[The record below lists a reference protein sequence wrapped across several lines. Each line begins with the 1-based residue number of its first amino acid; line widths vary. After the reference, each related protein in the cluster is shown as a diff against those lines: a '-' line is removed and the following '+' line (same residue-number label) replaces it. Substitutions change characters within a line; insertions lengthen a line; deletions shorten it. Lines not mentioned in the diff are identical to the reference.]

1 MSKILVLS
9 YLSIYPANDGGRA
22 RIHEFAKNI
31 SKKHDVIVVCPPLSE
46 RPPKPLPYR
55 LSEIGSVGPR
65 RQLFDP
71 SFLIR
76 LIRLVNE
83 EKPDVLLLEYV
94 WQGFHAAVVQA
105 LTGVPVVVDAFD
117 VVTVRFRRTRHP
129 LWPIVSLLERCVL
142 RAADHVFAVSEQD
155 RKQLVRLGASEQTTS
170 VVPNGVDTS
179 QFRPDPNARRR
190 VRRRLGLR
198 RGERLLFFFGQ
209 LDYPPNAE
217 AVRVLAQEIMP
228 RLDERYRLVIAGR
241 GPVAQLRKTYGGGR
255 TEFLGPVEGLPDYI
269 NAADAVVAPIM
280 QGSGT
285 RLKLVESVACG
296 APTVTTS
303 IGAEGLDLAA
313 CAPSLTIA
321 NDWDSFA
328 DQVRRAARAKHV
340 PPSPA
345 FLESYDWRAI
355 VGRIRL

>member
-9 YLSIYPANDGGRA
+9 YLPIYPTNGGGRV
-22 RIHEFAKNI
+22 RIRQLATHLAERHE
-31 SKKHDVIVVCPPLSE
+31 VTLVCPPFE
-46 RPPKPLPYR
+46 EPPKEAFPFTVR
-55 LSEIGSVGPR
+55 DNGVRGVQ
-65 RQLFDP
+65 QLFDP
-71 SFLIR
+71 RAYRSIIETVR
-76 LIRLVNE
+76 RE
-83 EKPDVLLLEYV
+83 RPDYILLEYV
-94 WQGFHAAVVQA
+94 WQGLHAGLARLAQHI
-105 LTGVPVVVDAFD
+105 PVVLDAFD
-117 VVTVRFRRTRHP
+117 VATVRFRRTRHP

-142 RAADHVFAVSEQD
+142 RAADSVFAVSEQD
-155 RKQLVRLGASEQTTS
+155 REQLIKLGASAQTTS

-190 VRRRLGLR
+190 IRRRLGIR

-217 AVRVLAQEIMP
+217 AVRVLAQEVMP
-228 RLDERYRLVIAGR
+228 RLDEKYRLAIAGR
-241 GPVAQLRKTYGGGR
+241 GSVAQLRETYGGGR
-255 TEFLGPVEGLPDYI
+255 IEFLGPVEELPDYI
-269 NAADAVVAPIM
+269 NAADAVVAPIL

-285 RLKLVESVACG
+285 RLKLIESVACG

-328 DQVRRAARAKHV
+328 DQVRRAARAKHI